1 MGGHAPKFV
10 KVTWEFFYI
19 KHSLNSGSPKI
30 SNFNFFFFHFNVSA
44 MFWPELAFW
53 INSIKAGVRHHFF
66 YKILFGVTS
75 ASVKTVPFCD
85 LSRPHVTFVD
95 LRWPQL
101 NLYDLSRL
109 KMTSCDLIRP
119 LVTSFDLLWP

>member
-10 KVTWEFFYI
+10 KVTWLFFYI
-19 KHSLNSGSPKI
+19 KNSLNAGSPKI
-30 SNFNFFFFHFNVSA
+30 FNFKYFSPLFNVSA
-44 MFWPELAFW
+44 MFWPELAFG

-66 YKILFGVTS
+66 DKILFGVTS

-95 LRWPQL
+95 LR
-101 NLYDLSRL
+101 
-109 KMTSCDLIRP
+109 
-119 LVTSFDLLWP
+119 